1 MDGVSYGIRR
11 LILTCDGAC
20 RENTADTF
28 RIAVSGIH
36 AAIKL
41 FCAEIPRAIV
51 ARADGPQV
59 VEGEDAG
66 GMAVGEINLDGIVAN
81 SLRRPRAGLGLIH
94 RQHTRSD
101 WRRCARRRGWLGG
114 FLVALVITRRA
125 RTFFPQIHKVVVARM
140 SIAPC
145 NIHTFAGGNVN
156 FYAGG
161 LFARVDWRWH
171 FIFRVQIESGS
182 G

>member
-101 WRRCARRRGWLGG
+101 W
-114 FLVALVITRRA
+114 TRRA